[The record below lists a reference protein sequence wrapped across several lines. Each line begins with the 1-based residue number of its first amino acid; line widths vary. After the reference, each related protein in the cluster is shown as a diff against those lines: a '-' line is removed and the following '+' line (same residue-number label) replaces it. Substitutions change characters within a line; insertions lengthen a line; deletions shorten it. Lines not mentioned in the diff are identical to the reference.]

1 MMLRTGGKDLRLE
14 RMAEGTVLLR
24 HIPTNEVKE
33 VTERQ
38 IVDAIHTGQIQI
50 QGRAVTALTT
60 VSGERISS
68 STLPFAN
75 IRQES
80 EAAVA
85 VMLAK
90 KRWIEALH
98 QKGIVRIVNEP
109 WVRIAIESLATEELA
124 GVQRFEIST
133 LWAAAKKV
141 QKANG
146 DWTVLIPRNSMRG
159 GRGKPRTDHRAEEII
174 LEILAKKAETSG
186 PLVKQEIVDE
196 VRVVI
201 RSQNLALVGSE
212 IEVPGGSTISRR
224 IDEYFTGYEICV
236 RNRGRS
242 RARRLY
248 RNNALSR
255 DVAEFPLL
263 VSEYDDT
270 DCGVFLL
277 DEKTGMP
284 HGRAYLTI
292 GVCQNTAVPLGYDLG
307 HEPRSYQSA
316 MGAIADS
323 MLPKDMNRSD
333 FKDCKSP
340 WLGYGAQGTILM
352 DNAPYNL
359 SKSMQLRRD
368 EMQLMMAGAK
378 PYGPTEKC
386 AIEHFNAVLKSD
398 FCPKLPGWRGD
409 KKDPDAVKFGMSHAI
424 LSVTDF
430 RRIFAR
436 WVTGQY
442 LIKPGEDGCSP
453 KERWYK
459 HFCHHGPAV
468 RWSAEQ
474 VAMLRLRPNFLTFRD
489 NGGLETLKLRYW
501 STQLSML
508 HQELGE
514 KAQVLVYADPK
525 DLSFLLIQHPRTK
538 SLSRIPCVMDP
549 DYTRGLTRYQQSLI
563 LRFARTKKIEN
574 PNMSELVAMRFELER
589 YVQQLAKSKKL
600 RDKKIALNA
609 GDLSFRTEEIGGKKA
624 KSSAPATREVVM
636 TELEYS
642 LLELDTIELCEEDAW

>member
-1 MMLRTGGKDLRLE
+1 
-14 RMAEGTVLLR
+14 
-24 HIPTNEVKE
+24 
-33 VTERQ
+33 
-38 IVDAIHTGQIQI
+38 
-50 QGRAVTALTT
+50 
-60 VSGERISS
+60 
-68 STLPFAN
+68 
-75 IRQES
+75 
-80 EAAVA
+80 
-85 VMLAK
+85 MLAK

-98 QKGIVRIVNEP
+98 QKGIVRIVDEP
-109 WVRIAIESLATEELA
+109 WVRTEIESLATKELT

-133 LWAAAKKV
+133 LWAAEKKV

-174 LEILAKKAETSG
+174 KEILAKKAETPG
-186 PLVKQEIVDE
+186 PLVKQEIFDE

-201 RSQNLALVGSE
+201 RSQNLALVGNE
-212 IEVPGGSTISRR
+212 IEVPGASTISRR
-224 IDEYFTGYEICV
+224 IDEYFTQYEICV

-242 RARRLY
+242 MARRLY

-292 GVCQNTAVPLGYDLG
+292 GVCQHSEVPLGYDLG
-307 HEPRSYQSA
+307 HEPRSYNSA

-323 MLPKDMNRSD
+323 LLPKNMDRPD

-359 SKSMQLRRD
+359 SKSMQHRRE

-386 AIEHFNAVLKSD
+386 AIEHFNSVLKSD

-409 KKDPDAVKFGMSHAI
+409 KKDPDSVKFGMSHAI
-424 LSVTDF
+424 LSITDF
-430 RRIFAR
+430 RRTFAR
-436 WVTGQY
+436 WITGQY
-442 LIKPGEDGCSP
+442 LIKPGGDGCSP

-474 VAMLRLRPNFLTFRD
+474 VAMLRLRPLFLKFRD

-501 STQLSML
+501 SEQLAML
-508 HQELGE
+508 HDELGK

-525 DLSFLLIQHPRTK
+525 DLSYLLIQHPRTK
-538 SLSRIPCVMDP
+538 SLSRLPCVMNP
-549 DYTRGLTRYQQSLI
+549 DYIRGLTRYQQTLI
-563 LRFARTKKIEN
+563 LSFARTKKIEN
-574 PNMSELVAMRFELER
+574 PNLRELVAMRFELER

-600 RDKKIALNA
+600 RDKKIVLNT
-609 GDLSFRTEEIGGKKA
+609 GDLSFHAEEIGIQRT
-624 KSSAPATREVVM
+624 KSGAPATREVVM

-642 LLELDTIELCEEDAW
+642 LLELDAVELSEEDAW